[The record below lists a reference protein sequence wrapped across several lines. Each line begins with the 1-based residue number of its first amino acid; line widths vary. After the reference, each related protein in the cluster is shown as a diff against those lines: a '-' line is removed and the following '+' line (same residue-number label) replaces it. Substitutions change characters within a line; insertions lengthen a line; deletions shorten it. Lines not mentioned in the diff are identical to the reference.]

1 MSGIDVQIML
11 PGISDSTIVY
21 WSSLSY
27 VSELL
32 EAGIKV
38 YLYRHGF
45 NHSKLMM
52 IDGSLAFTG
61 SANMDIRS
69 FEDNFEVAAIM
80 YDDQITRLLESSFI
94 QFRNSSQ
101 EITLEEW
108 NRRSAGNSFK
118 EAFARL
124 ISPLF

>member
-1 MSGIDVQIML
+1 
-11 PGISDSTIVY
+11 
-21 WSSLSY
+21 
-27 VSELL
+27 
-32 EAGIKV
+32 
-38 YLYRHGF
+38 
-45 NHSKLMM
+45 M